1 MTFVDFNEEVRSE
14 IINLLSSNFIKNF
27 LKESKFKLKKD
38 VSVLLRCML

>member
-27 LKESKFKLKKD
+27 FKRIKI
-38 VSVLLRCML
+38 